1 MRTATIITALLA
13 LVVTIVVLLNWRR
26 EPGAF
31 QVDWQLVKLP
41 AKVVE
46 VSTPIRTSI
55 VRSVS
60 APGEIECRDEAEV
73 ASRVVGR
80 VIELLVQEGDYVE
93 EGQVLVRL
101 DDEDLLEVVSGAEAR
116 VQRIGSE
123 IERATEELAKA
134 ERDSARSSDLR
145 ARGAIAAELAL
156 DDESTVKMLTATLAM
171 SRSDL
176 ADAEANLRRTRTEL
190 ARTIITAPMAGVI
203 GDLEVEEGE
212 VVIAGTT
219 NLPGTVLMTIND
231 LSHLQVRTRVDQAD
245 IRAVRTAQ
253 PARIYLRSSD
263 RAEPVAGRVALIAPK
278 GTKETEVVSFETLID
293 VVDPTP
299 EVRVGMTATVEIE
312 VDRVDDALAVP
323 VQAVAH
329 RKLKDLP
336 DTPLFREWAERQPRV
351 PGDDASE
358 LRSRYLKV
366 VFVMEGGVA
375 KAIPIETGLS
385 DDRFVQVIAGLGAD
399 QTVIVGPFRAL
410 DELKDGD
417 AVVLPPATDSTDKD
431 SAADD
436 STGADSTSPDSNE
449 TSEPSDS
456 SPSTDAAPSSGNG
469 ADPVPSPTTS
479 NAPAASAPTEAGSE
493 GTP

>member
-46 VSTPIRTSI
+46 VSTPTRTSI

-375 KAIPIETGLS
+375 RAIPIETGLS
-385 DDRFVQVIAGLGAD
+385 DDRFVQVTAGLGAD

-417 AVVLPPATDSTDKD
+417 AVVLPPATGTAEKD
-431 SAADD
+431 SAADES
-436 STGADSTSPDSNE
+436 STGTDSAGAAQPADG
-449 TSEPSDS
+449 S
-456 SPSTDAAPSSGNG
+456 SSTDAAPAAGSG
-469 ADPVPSPTTS
+469 AEPSPS
-479 NAPAASAPTEAGSE
+479 PAPSPAVSAETEAGSE
-493 GTP
+493 GRP